1 MNNPDYPLIKK
12 KFDDYLEFLINK
24 ELFQVDE
31 TSKLSNVKYINNWIE
46 NKVKLEEI
54 NNLFNSKFNKKS
66 FERYKTILNVNL
78 TQIFVDMDGRFSA
91 YTKNLNDDET
101 KYFWDFSN
109 KVLEQNNNISFP
121 WVLRKEKS
129 YEHIARIIILVIYFE
144 FSQYPNTYTQTES
157 LLINHI
163 LQFSLKLIQNE
174 NIDIKE
180 TLYIFYF
187 LLRNIFYAKYPIK
200 RPSYS
205 ESINENNKNG
215 ISFNEILDTN
225 DTHFVYRNSYLTE
238 KLKKKNSMFYDLS
251 KRF

>member
-101 KYFWDFSN
+101 KYFWDFQIKSWN
-109 KVLEQNNNISFP
+109 KI
-121 WVLRKEKS
+121 
-129 YEHIARIIILVIYFE
+129 
-144 FSQYPNTYTQTES
+144 T
-157 LLINHI
+157 
-163 LQFSLKLIQNE
+163 
-174 NIDIKE
+174 
-180 TLYIFYF
+180 IFHF
-187 LLRNIFYAKYPIK
+187 LGF
-200 RPSYS
+200 
-205 ESINENNKNG
+205 
-215 ISFNEILDTN
+215 
-225 DTHFVYRNSYLTE
+225 
-238 KLKKKNSMFYDLS
+238 
-251 KRF
+251 